1 MADSVVSLLLETL
14 NQLLDQDADLLP
26 EVEDELRSFHAELG
40 LASGFIR
47 NSVGQGNA
55 GEVEVMAEEINKV
68 AYRVEDDIDKLA
80 VRIAK
85 QRMRGEFR

>member
-14 NQLLDQDADLLP
+14 NQLLDRDADLLP

-47 NSVGQGNA
+47 NLWVKGMP
-55 GEVEVMAEEINKV
+55 ERWK
-68 AYRVEDDIDKLA
+68 
-80 VRIAK
+80 
-85 QRMRGEFR
+85 